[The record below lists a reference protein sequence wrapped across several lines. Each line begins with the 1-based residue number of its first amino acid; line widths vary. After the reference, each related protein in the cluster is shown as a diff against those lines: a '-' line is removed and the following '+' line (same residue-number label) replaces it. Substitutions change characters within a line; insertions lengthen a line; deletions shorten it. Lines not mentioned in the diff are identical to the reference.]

1 MGWNGAIIGGC
12 IGSFLGGVFG
22 RFSAII
28 GAVAGHFIE
37 EYRKKK
43 VTPNSPGAVFCA
55 TAAAMLAKMAKAD
68 GRITKVEIAAVENA
82 FIQLGFS
89 AAAREYAVNV
99 FRKAKDDSRSIYEYA
114 RDFTAVVRNSDVR
127 TIFYEL
133 LWDIACA
140 DGDLS
145 VSERDVLEKI
155 TVHLGINPG
164 WFGVFYREKCHAG
177 PAGGACRGMDGMGD
191 AYEQL
196 GVPSSATDEEVKKA
210 YRDMAK
216 RYHPDALKAQGLP
229 EELVSRATE
238 RMSKINAA
246 WAEIKKARGL

>member
-1 MGWNGAIIGGC
+1 MGWNGAIIGGF

-22 RFSAII
+22 KFSAII

-37 EYRKKK
+37 EHQHKKK
-43 VTPNSPGAVFCA
+43 KPNSASAVFCGS
-55 TAAAMLAKMAKAD
+55 AAAMLAKMAKAD
-68 GRITKVEIAAVENA
+68 GRISKVEIAAVENA

-89 AAAREYAVNV
+89 AAAREYAINV

-114 RDFTAVVRNSDVR
+114 RDFTSVVGNADVR

-140 DGDLS
+140 DGELS
-145 VSERDVLEKI
+145 ASERDILEKI
-155 TVHLGINPG
+155 TSYLGVNPG
-164 WFGVFYREKCHAG
+164 WFGVFYREKCN
-177 PAGGACRGMDGMGD
+177 PRSAGGYHSGADTLDD
-191 AYEQL
+191 AYGQL
-196 GVPSSATDEEVKKA
+196 GVSPSASDDEVKKA
-210 YRDMAK
+210 YRNMAK

-229 EELVSRATE
+229 EEMLSRATE